1 MLFLR
6 KCNAPARRIAAGGGI
21 VGGSQYAVTNMLH
34 NASEP
39 KDPEYLLDNPH
50 LFDVMEYCKVTTL
63 TLSNF
68 GPNRIY
74 SNVQRHITEKADHLM
89 ITDRDSFGGKY
100 RRLGF
105 QIDNEIPG
113 IIQNWYDQGKFNKEK
128 SFMFIQP
135 LGTHFDDMPLPE
147 EYARKYDRL
156 DVPKDSEGRNRGY
169 LYFDVMLE
177 NMIRKMQSFPETR
190 AIIFCSD
197 HSWNRGGDD
206 DKIVMFIWLSE
217 ELRKAQPDLQKRL
230 QDMANNK
237 FNNVEMYSLIL
248 DIMNIQV
255 VKK

>member
-1 MLFLR
+1 
-6 KCNAPARRIAAGGGI
+6 
-21 VGGSQYAVTNMLH
+21 
-34 NASEP
+34 
-39 KDPEYLLDNPH
+39 
-50 LFDVMEYCKVTTL
+50 
-63 TLSNF
+63 
-68 GPNRIY
+68 
-74 SNVQRHITEKADHLM
+74 
-89 ITDRDSFGGKY
+89 
-100 RRLGF
+100 
-105 QIDNEIPG
+105 
-113 IIQNWYDQGKFNKEK
+113 
-128 SFMFIQP
+128 MFIQP

-147 EYARKYDRL
+147 EYARKYDRW